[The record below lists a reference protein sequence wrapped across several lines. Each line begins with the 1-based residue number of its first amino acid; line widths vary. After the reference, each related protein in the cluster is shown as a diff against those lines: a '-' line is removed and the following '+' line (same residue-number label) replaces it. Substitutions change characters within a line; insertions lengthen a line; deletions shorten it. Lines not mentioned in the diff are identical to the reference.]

1 MEAEVNACGKQTQ
14 RVARSHIG
22 GIAVHCY
29 RSCPPRANHG
39 YKTPDAIQLATA
51 QAGHATFFVTN
62 DEALVSLAGLQ
73 VVVLKHVLVQP

>member
-1 MEAEVNACGKQTQ
+1 MLARQYSLSSPQ

-22 GIAVHCY
+22 GIAVHSTEAASL
-29 RSCPPRANHG
+29 RGNHG

-62 DEALVSLAGLQ
+62 DEALGSLAGLQ